1 MGPGGPVLR
10 AGRRMNTEKRLGEMV
25 ALSGAYSMML
35 RTLQS
40 HRSFCEILPF
50 CPEHQEDLGKLQ
62 KLLSLHL

>member
-1 MGPGGPVLR
+1 MLR
-10 AGRRMNTEKRLGEMV
+10 ARRRMNTEKRLGEMV

>member
-10 AGRRMNTEKRLGEMV
+10 ARRLGEMV
-25 ALSGAYSMML
+25 VLSGPYGMML

-40 HRSFCEILPF
+40 HRSFCELLPF
-50 CPEHQEDLGKLQ
+50 CPEQQEDLGKLQ

>member
-1 MGPGGPVLR
+1 MLR